1 MFECEDSRSTPFS
14 SISDQIASTNPRC
27 VVLDVGLIRQA
38 CEISS
43 YILSSQVMRS
53 LLPATDA
60 ATPAKPT
67 SPKTGGS
74 TSGSSGYWDSLFRWW
89 GHLYSTY
96 PSLDVVPLVIPS
108 ILAGVAPFGRQLS
121 GLSSPRTLKNPTGIT
136 AALSLR
142 TLAEALTCTGL
153 GRKIPWFEAF
163 ILG

>member
-67 SPKTGGS
+67 SPKTGGRLHKWLFWLLGFSFSVVGTFVFDLSFLRCCS
-74 TSGSSGYWDSLFRWW
+74 TCDSFNSCRCRAFWQATIRLVQPSDLEKPHGYHSG
-89 GHLYSTY
+89 T
-96 PSLDVVPLVIPS
+96 
-108 ILAGVAPFGRQLS
+108 
-121 GLSSPRTLKNPTGIT
+121 
-136 AALSLR
+136 
-142 TLAEALTCTGL
+142 
-153 GRKIPWFEAF
+153 
-163 ILG
+163 